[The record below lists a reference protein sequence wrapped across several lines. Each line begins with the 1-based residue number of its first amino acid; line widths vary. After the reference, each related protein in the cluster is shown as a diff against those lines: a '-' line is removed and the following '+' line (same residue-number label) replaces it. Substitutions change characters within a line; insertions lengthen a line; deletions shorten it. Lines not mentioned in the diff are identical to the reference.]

1 MTGSSEQDRSAS
13 DRGQT
18 AAPAEV
24 LWAGPAH
31 VVHLLEL
38 DRTLGRRLAPQSL
51 RAAER
56 DLTATVRYLRRGPWA
71 PGAVL
76 DDRRSP
82 AGLLLLEG
90 LIIRRVRAG
99 PYRDIEIVGAGDVLS
114 PWSEEEY
121 SVPSVAAWSVMEDV
135 CVAVIDRTFEGR
147 CSRYPGVMGELVS
160 RAVRRAERQAVQRT
174 LSHIRGLEIR
184 LWALLWH
191 LADRWGKVQRDG
203 VLLDLQLSHEVLAD
217 LVGARRPSVSTAMG
231 HLEREGRVLRSG
243 RRWLLC
249 GLPPDEQALGSA
261 ATPHPQDPSA
271 G

>member
-1 MTGSSEQDRSAS
+1 
-13 DRGQT
+13 
-18 AAPAEV
+18 
-24 LWAGPAH
+24 
-31 VVHLLEL
+31 
-38 DRTLGRRLAPQSL
+38 
-51 RAAER
+51 
-56 DLTATVRYLRRGPWA
+56 
-71 PGAVL
+71 VL

-82 AGLLLLEG
+82 VGLLLLEG
-90 LIIRRVRAG
+90 VIARRVYAG

-114 PWSEEEY
+114 PWGDDEN
-121 SVPSVAAWSVMEDV
+121 SVPTHTSWGVIEDV
-135 CVAVIDRTFEGR
+135 CVAVIDRTFEAR
-147 CSRYPGVMGELVS
+147 CGQYPGVMGELVS
-160 RAVRRAERQAVQRT
+160 RAVRRAERQAIQRT
-174 LSHIRGLEIR
+174 LSHIRGLEVR

-243 RRWLLC
+243 RRWLLH